1 MFRRTVHTVRHIH
14 WRRHAAGMEVLRL
27 QAALHTQLAAIQE
40 PEATGAA
47 TRRLRGRQRGRRA
60 RAW

>member
-1 MFRRTVHTVRHIH
+1 
-14 WRRHAAGMEVLRL
+14 MEVLRL